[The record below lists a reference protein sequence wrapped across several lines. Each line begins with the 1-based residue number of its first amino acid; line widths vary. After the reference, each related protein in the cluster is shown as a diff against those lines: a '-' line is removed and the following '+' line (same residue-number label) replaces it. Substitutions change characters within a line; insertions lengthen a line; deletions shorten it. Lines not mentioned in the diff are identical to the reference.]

1 MAIRTGSTVK
11 DLNLKTV
18 ERGSIKATSI
28 LPTKDKKDNI
38 YKKAL
43 AIDYQEPFLHLYQ
56 YCECC
61 KNESRHRRYS
71 DRVICIQC
79 RMLTQ
84 VSNGN

>member
-1 MAIRTGSTVK
+1 MAIRTGSSVK

-28 LPTKDKKDNI
+28 LPIKDKKDNI

-43 AIDYQEPFLHLYQ
+43 AIDYQEPFTAMYS

-61 KNESRHRRYS
+61 KTESRHRRYS

-79 RMLTQ
+79 RMLTE
-84 VSNGN
+84 VNNGD